1 MSTKRL
7 ITVIAAVAAV
17 VAFSTATFAVAP
29 ITDADTIIVEQTQVE
44 IPVSDNATKSGPR
57 PLRFVWGAEISG
69 AVELSGHEMST
80 LGIGASFGMQWQ
92 WIRFLGISAE
102 ADIMVSNSSRIF
114 PLTLN
119 FRTDFSKSRRL
130 LFLDLR
136 GGTALT
142 YFNDEGQKAQPYGSV
157 GLGVTLAAGR
167 KFASHLI
174 VSYAYVGRDHCFVGE
189 RERKCPGMSYAT
201 MRLGIT
207 F

>member
-7 ITVIAAVAAV
+7 ITVIAAVI
-17 VAFSTATFAVAP
+17 AFSTTTFAAAP
-29 ITDADTIIVEQTQVE
+29 VTDSDTIIVEQTQVE
-44 IPVSDNATKSGPR
+44 IPVIDNCTVSGPR
-57 PLRFVWGAEISG
+57 PLRFVWGAEIGGS
-69 AVELSGHEMST
+69 VELSGHEMST

-92 WIRFLGISAE
+92 WIRFLGVSAE
-102 ADIMVSNSSRIF
+102 ADVMVSNSSRIF

-130 LFLDLR
+130 LFVDLR

-142 YFNDEGQKAQPYGSV
+142 YYNDEEQKAQPYGSA

-167 KFASHLI
+167 KYASHLI
-174 VSYAYVGRDHCFVGE
+174 VSYAYVGRDRCFVGE
-189 RERKCPGMSYAT
+189 RERNCPGMSYVT
-201 MRLGIT
+201 MRLGVT